1 MLFALDWIWNALE
14 TIRLEVVRLVEGTTF
29 TSISVAMTGFWPVLV
44 FCALMSAWLWGYGFQ
59 KHKMI
64 SAIIGALLMGS
75 IGWRIGMISNEA
87 YLSTSIV
94 YALLLGMAGYVAFYI
109 LYHISLLVGGFLFF
123 YAACGMLPKLTP
135 YAVWIA
141 LGLTIV
147 YIILFVVFK
156 LVMSVVTGSV
166 LLGMMFYLISPIVA
180 VMVTIVLIASG
191 TPLQFYLRRRYRD
204 RLNREYQEQLTKY
217 PYGPGLVYG
226 WPEPERTGADRIR
239 TKKAK

>member
-123 YAACGMLPKLTP
+123 YAACGMR
-135 YAVWIA
+135 
-141 LGLTIV
+141 
-147 YIILFVVFK
+147 FSRVFGFGFAGGFFNERLL
-156 LVMSVVTGSV
+156 LV
-166 LLGMMFYLISPIVA
+166 VA
-180 VMVTIVLIASG
+180 VYE
-191 TPLQFYLRRRYRD
+191 LQ
-204 RLNREYQEQLTKY
+204 
-217 PYGPGLVYG
+217 
-226 WPEPERTGADRIR
+226 
-239 TKKAK
+239 